1 MGSLKGFVSG
11 SEVALRSV
19 FSHDSSSLSAPVSV
33 PVTGKWKGREKKS
46 ERKRERLREG
56 GRKRGRKV
64 KNKKVSSL
72 DVQTHD
78 LSTF

>member
-1 MGSLKGFVSG
+1 VGGG
-11 SEVALRSV
+11 GE
-19 FSHDSSSLSAPVSV
+19 
-33 PVTGKWKGREKKS
+33 KWKGREKKS

-64 KNKKVSSL
+64 KNKKVSFL